1 MKIFQDFFNS
11 RKAQAFLVLTVVV
24 FLGAKAG
31 LEHEQVEL
39 TAQCLMAYILCR
51 AIHDN
56 GLAK

>member
-11 RKAQAFLVLTVVV
+11 RKAQAFLVLTVVG

-31 LEHEQVEL
+31 LEHDQVEL
-39 TAQCLMAYILCR
+39 TAQGLMAYILGR